1 MLKNAPKLTLELL
14 ESLKEKNYFYF
25 WPFFKREMERDRLAV
40 IVNEVCNR
48 NNSKVGLGNGAS
60 DTNILKKKVSRT
72 VREKKKQTVVYEE
85 PTVKETKDEYVHKW
99 EKEPVLEDPFNV
111 TLTARRKALREK
123 AVQLDDENG
132 LFIYFMVFMTK
143 CLSVDRSA
151 VNRSTHI

>member
-1 MLKNAPKLTLELL
+1 
-14 ESLKEKNYFYF
+14 
-25 WPFFKREMERDRLAV
+25 MERDRLAV

-48 NNSKVGLGNGAS
+48 NSKVGLGNGATE
-60 DTNILKKKVSRT
+60 TNILKKKVSRT

>member
-1 MLKNAPKLTLELL
+1 
-14 ESLKEKNYFYF
+14 
-25 WPFFKREMERDRLAV
+25 MERDRLAV

-48 NNSKVGLGNGAS
+48 SSKVGLGNGAS
-60 DTNILKKKVSRT
+60 ETNILKKKVSRT
-72 VREKKKQTVVYEE
+72 VREKKSVKQTVVYEE
-85 PTVKETKDEYVHKW
+85 PVKESKDEYVHKW

-143 CLSVDRSA
+143 LSDV